1 MSLTFNYTL
10 GNAGWAKAKIAH
22 QRRSCAMTISYL
34 HDSLEELT
42 ASTNLLMQGVTEAKV
57 LFMDEPGEHMMFLQ
71 IQNENILDIEIRWFD
86 DWASWD
92 LITDKKYKVVFKTQ
106 TNFLDFANE
115 VLRNLE
121 KIFRENG
128 MEGYREKWGQSDFP
142 LKGLEKLR
150 ELTKEKLNE
159 IRK

>member
-1 MSLTFNYTL
+1 MSLTFNYIL
-10 GNAGWAKAKIAH
+10 GNAGWAEAKITS
-22 QRRSCAMTISYL
+22 QRKSCTMTISYL
-34 HDSLEELT
+34 YDSLGELA

-71 IQNENILDIEIRWFD
+71 IQNGNVLDIEIRWFD

-92 LITDKKYKVVFKTQ
+92 LITDKKYKIVFKSQ
-106 TNFLDFANE
+106 TNLLDFANE

-121 KIFRENG
+121 KILAENG
-128 MEGYREKWGQSDFP
+128 MKGYREKWGESDFP

-150 ELTKEKLNE
+150 TLIKAKLNE
-159 IRK
+159 ISK